1 MNRLNFSK
9 LLLIFTLLATTSLLF
24 FSCGNDLELTNYKE
38 KLIGEWELKNVG
50 DLQMFYQDRPF
61 LLKNATMLF
70 NSNGTLQ
77 TQMQSSSNS
86 KTLIVEEA
94 TGKVTQSSIKKLNNI
109 GETLTIDSDMG
120 PFDDNI
126 AIEFTDERTFYLVL
140 NDLRYQ
146 FVKI

>member
-120 PFDDNI
+120 PLDDNI

>member
-1 MNRLNFSK
+1 MNRLIFSK
-9 LLLIFTLLATTSLLF
+9 FLQISTVLFFITLLF

-38 KLIGEWELKNVG
+38 KLVGEWELKNVG

-77 TQMQSSSNS
+77 TKMLSSSNS
-86 KTLIVEEA
+86 KTWIVEEA
-94 TGKVTQSSIKKLNNI
+94 TWSVTQSSRKTLNKV
-109 GETLTIDSDMG
+109 GEILTIDSDTG

-126 AIEFTDERTFYLVL
+126 SIEFTDERTFNLIL
-140 NDLRYQ
+140 NDLKYQ
-146 FVKI
+146 FVKL